1 MNIKQKIKSWLG
13 IVALE
18 TEIEYLRH
26 VIRTEH
32 DRITRRIEELDKL
45 TREDI
50 DLGFRGNN
58 TIILTGIYRGRGYVQ
73 FYDMSDYDFAE
84 VVKMYQDRR
93 KRNLL
98 RIVDGPP
105 FVSGAFD
112 IRR

>member
-1 MNIKQKIKSWLG
+1 MNIKKKIKSWLG
-13 IVALE
+13 ITALE
-18 TEIEYLRH
+18 MEIDHLRGVINTEQK
-26 VIRTEH
+26 
-32 DRITRRIEELDKL
+32 RIARRIEELDNL

-50 DLGFRGNN
+50 DIGFRGKN
-58 TIILTGIYRGRGYVQ
+58 TIILTGVYRGRGYVE

-98 RIVDGPP
+98 RVVDGPP

-112 IRR
+112 IR